1 MRCCHNNNSNHST
14 RKKSEEG
21 NCGNQI
27 NETETKRNETKLSIK
42 SVTRQNDF
50 DSMRLIVGKSQR
62 NKRALFITRAH
73 FFFWLD
79 FTTAFD
85 SLRIDQR
92 SLLSSH
98 STQEIKRMTLARQ
111 TARETERK
119 SESIYPC
126 VTCLLW
132 CCSNK
137 RRDDDG
143 NNDDEKREKNQFFI
157 LFFLKS

>member
-27 NETETKRNETKLSIK
+27 NETETKWNKTINQISNETKRFWLNA
-42 SVTRQNDF
+42 T
-50 DSMRLIVGKSQR
+50 LIVGKSQR

-157 LFFLKS
+157 LFFLKF